1 MRTVRLKPHATRL
14 DPTNF
19 GGRSMFDKVMQ
30 DVRYALRLWRRRPG
44 FAVVAIATLALGIGA
59 NTAMFT
65 IVNAVLLRPL
75 PFAQP
80 ERLVRLYHVPPQST
94 FPGIPRFSVS
104 PANFRDWKRDATVF
118 EDMALYRFRPMTL
131 SGSGEPEMV
140 TATAVG
146 AGFFE
151 IVGAQPAMGRV
162 FRPEEDSPAR
172 GHVAILSDGFWK
184 SHFGASRDVIG
195 RSLLLDGEPYVVVGV
210 MPPDFSMQSWAA
222 TAQPIWVPVAY
233 TDERWAVR
241 DNHND
246 SVIARLKPGATLA
259 QAQSEMNVISER
271 LEREYPRENAGWGAT
286 VVPLQ
291 EVIVGDVRASLLM
304 LLVAVGLVLLIACAN
319 VGNLLFTRALARR
332 KELAIRSALGAGRG
346 RVFQQ
351 LVVESMLLAFAGGAV
366 GLLLARVALGTGSA
380 LLAGQVPRA
389 EEISMDGRVLL
400 FAIAASIVT
409 GILAGA
415 FPAIRAGR
423 TDVNDALKEG
433 GRESGAVGVRTRRL
447 LIICEVAMS
456 VVLLMGAG
464 VMVRS
469 ASALRHVD
477 TGFNPSNVLTM
488 YVSLPEKKYATAPRI
503 TAFYESVLQRLRA
516 LPGVQSAAAVDDLP
530 VTGGSVQPIVLEG
543 RPELLP
549 RDQPTVAVR
558 KITTEYLRTM
568 GIPLVRGRDVADGDV
583 DVMLVSRSAAALLWG
598 DVDPIGRR
606 VTLPLESKT
615 RLSTVVGIVGDVKQG
630 ELSEAAMPTVYEYT
644 REYEWSHLALVL
656 RTSVPPASL
665 ASAASA
671 AVHAVDPAQPVE
683 QVRPMDDIMDE
694 LVTSQRFTALVLGVF
709 AAVALV
715 LASVGIYSVLSYIVR
730 GRSREIGV
738 RTALGARTADVL
750 RLVVIEGMTP
760 ALIGIAAGAV
770 AALGSATLLR
780 TLVFGVSAW
789 DPLTLAVVSAALTL
803 SALLASLLPAYRA
816 SRLDPLTVLRAS

>member
-1 MRTVRLKPHATRL
+1 
-14 DPTNF
+14 
-19 GGRSMFDKVMQ
+19 
-30 DVRYALRLWRRRPG
+30 
-44 FAVVAIATLALGIGA
+44 
-59 NTAMFT
+59 
-65 IVNAVLLRPL
+65 
-75 PFAQP
+75 
-80 ERLVRLYHVPPQST
+80 
-94 FPGIPRFSVS
+94 
-104 PANFRDWKRDATVF
+104 
-118 EDMALYRFRPMTL
+118 
-131 SGSGEPEMV
+131 
-140 TATAVG
+140 
-146 AGFFE
+146 
-151 IVGAQPAMGRV
+151 
-162 FRPEEDSPAR
+162 
-172 GHVAILSDGFWK
+172 
-184 SHFGASRDVIG
+184 
-195 RSLLLDGEPYVVVGV
+195 
-210 MPPDFSMQSWAA
+210 
-222 TAQPIWVPVAY
+222 
-233 TDERWAVR
+233 
-241 DNHND
+241 
-246 SVIARLKPGATLA
+246 
-259 QAQSEMNVISER
+259 
-271 LEREYPRENAGWGAT
+271 
-286 VVPLQ
+286 
-291 EVIVGDVRASLLM
+291 
-304 LLVAVGLVLLIACAN
+304 
-319 VGNLLFTRALARR
+319 
-332 KELAIRSALGAGRG
+332 
-346 RVFQQ
+346 
-351 LVVESMLLAFAGGAV
+351 
-366 GLLLARVALGTGSA
+366 
-380 LLAGQVPRA
+380 
-389 EEISMDGRVLL
+389 MDGRVLL